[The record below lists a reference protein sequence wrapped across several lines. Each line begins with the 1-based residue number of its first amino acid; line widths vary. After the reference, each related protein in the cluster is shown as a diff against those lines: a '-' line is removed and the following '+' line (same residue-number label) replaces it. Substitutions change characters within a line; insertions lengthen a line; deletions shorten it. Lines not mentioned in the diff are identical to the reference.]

1 MYLGAKCPPLQLRD
15 MRFMMEKMVI
25 RCNRPMH
32 LSDLW
37 PEIMGVGY
45 FLYTSIFVDEYAWV
59 PAVSVS
65 TRPKT
70 KQVNVQF
77 NKN

>member
-1 MYLGAKCPPLQLRD
+1 MSATAIKGYEVYDGEDGHQMQQTD
-15 MRFMMEKMVI
+15 ETIRFMAG
-25 RCNRPMH
+25 NN
-32 LSDLW
+32 W
-37 PEIMGVGY
+37 GGGY